1 MKMMTMKNNNIELH
15 PSYIYAKKIV
25 DGTLQPPPLYYEL
38 NGEKQ
43 FISPKY
49 VKKQCKIFLD
59 IADNKSSKYI
69 IDIRRLKK
77 INKILKILV
86 MAKGIKRG
94 RKIYEALAGYQWLI
108 IVASLCTVYRDNK
121 NKRRYETIIL
131 EICRKNG
138 KTFIVALVIL
148 LLFYLE
154 PKYSQFYSVAPDGAL
169 AKEIKKALEPL
180 IKANTSVFEEGE
192 FKILRDCI
200 RHSLTETIYTPLN
213 YSKDRMDGK
222 EPNVF
227 VADEV
232 GALPTDYAIE
242 AMRSGQLLVFNKL
255 GFIIS
260 TKYPTVDNPMET
272 ETTYAKKVLDDII
285 DDEKVFALLFEPNE
299 TKNWTNDDNII
310 LQSNPLAIEVE
321 AVFRDLLDKRTKAIE
336 MESKRENFLTKH
348 CNIIYQGAG
357 TESFVDVTE
366 VQKCKV
372 DKIDWSGKE
381 VYIGVDLAMTNDNC
395 AVAMTSNDDDVILAE
410 AISFIPEGRIEEKN
424 QFEKVNYYDFI
435 NAMKC
440 IACGDKTVDYKVI
453 EDFVFAIEEKYD
465 VVVMAIG
472 YDRYNALSSAQKWD
486 EKYQTVQIR
495 QHSDTLH
502 PPTKL
507 LYEKIMD
514 GKFRYEDNKLLEI
527 NFQNARCVFDT
538 NMNRYVNK
546 KKSNGKIDMVV
557 ALINSIYLLQQEVFL
572 ENGNFFVQVA

>member
-69 IDIRRLKK
+69 IDISRLKR
-77 INKILKILV
+77 IDKILKILV

-527 NFQNARCVFDT
+527 NFQNTRCVFDT